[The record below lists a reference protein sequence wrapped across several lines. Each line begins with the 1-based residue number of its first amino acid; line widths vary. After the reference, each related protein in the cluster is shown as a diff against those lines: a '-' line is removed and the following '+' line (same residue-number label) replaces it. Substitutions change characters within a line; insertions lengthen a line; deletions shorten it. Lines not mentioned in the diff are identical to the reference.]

1 MPWTVEK
8 VGRGKYESPIP
19 PCRWTETLQSQDLQK
34 YLPRFWDPIPHISIS
49 IRGLTGRS
57 GEYPVSLM
65 DLNGNC
71 CLHRAVGF
79 SPGMDHLVDTAFSF
93 ILLCLS
99 SFFLPACLLY
109 FFSLSSTFPSL
120 SEAICI
126 CGNHTRLCASSS
138 PTHKFLL
145 IWTRF
150 HRTLYF
156 FFNVA
161 SKTLAW
167 TVNHWNKSQNWC
179 WWPWITPNNKDGEMP
194 QFPQFG
200 HSVHVPLLIWN
211 GSLMDY
217 QALF

>member
-1 MPWTVEK
+1 MEK

-79 SPGMDHLVDTAFSF
+79 SPGMDHLVNTAFSF

-109 FFSLSSTFPSL
+109 FFFFFLLLSHPCQKLFVSVGIIHACVHHPHR
-120 SEAICI
+120 
-126 CGNHTRLCASSS
+126 HTSSS
-138 PTHKFLL
+138 
-145 IWTRF
+145 
-150 HRTLYF
+150 
-156 FFNVA
+156 
-161 SKTLAW
+161 
-167 TVNHWNKSQNWC
+167 
-179 WWPWITPNNKDGEMP
+179 
-194 QFPQFG
+194 
-200 HSVHVPLLIWN
+200 
-211 GSLMDY
+211 
-217 QALF
+217 